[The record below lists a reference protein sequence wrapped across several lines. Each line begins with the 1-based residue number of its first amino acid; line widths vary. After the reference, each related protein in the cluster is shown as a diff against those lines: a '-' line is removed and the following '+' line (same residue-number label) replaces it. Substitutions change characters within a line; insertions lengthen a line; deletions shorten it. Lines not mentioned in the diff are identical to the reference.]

1 MTCPKCHS
9 ELGQSAFDN
18 TDDGSRDR
26 VCPECGVR
34 LLRNVSGVMKTSAV
48 MIAARGESGFY
59 RSVQDVPEPLRTQL
73 IETTTSPNSG
83 IIVIADRAGKE
94 QLTQVMARRASSGR
108 TDQNQYRSREAAD
121 SDTHLDRHLNTPRD
135 SAARPWSIRLPWLA
149 WGGFVAVLVLAA
161 LIYAIFQTDW
171 AIFSFHLPHW

>member
-9 ELGQSAFDN
+9 EF
-18 TDDGSRDR
+18 GSTGG

-34 LLRNVSGVMKTSAV
+34 LVRSISGVMKTSAV
-48 MIAARGESGFY
+48 MISARGERGFY

-94 QLTQVMARRASSGR
+94 QLTQVMARR
-108 TDQNQYRSREAAD
+108 EAAREENQPTQYG
-121 SDTHLDRHLNTPRD
+121 SGEEVISKPPELSPIVH
-135 SAARPWSIRLPWLA
+135 LPWLA
-149 WGGFVAVLVLAA
+149 WAGFVAVLA
-161 LIYAIFQTDW
+161 LVAILFALFHTDW
-171 AIFSFHLPHW
+171 ATFPIHW